1 MKESFWLFESR
12 FDTSGVMTHLL
23 WVVNQ
28 LSSWRGT
35 PQKLFYSNRFIHSKV
50 KDDFIQMS
58 QKKEKKK
65 KKKNKKNKKKKKKNK
80 EKILN
85 LLL

>member
-1 MKESFWLFESR
+1 MNELFWLFESH
-12 FDTSGVMTHLL
+12 FDSLGVVSHWL

-35 PQKLFYSNRFIHSKV
+35 PQKLFYSNRLIHSKV

-65 KKKNKKNKKKKKKNK
+65 KKNKKNKKKKKNK